1 MKHKIGLRAITCFM
15 MVAAMLFLTIPSFSQ
30 AELSN
35 YDKEKLLAFWEQTD
49 PEGIMCNGDRVYDF
63 YLGDDV
69 TLVFGP
75 TSYVPGSWQTAL
87 VMPGYTQSGNTLYY
101 SSFAL
106 DFWFY
111 LEYYFTDGDISGEAF
126 TYIHPDLYGPLDM
139 AGTSITSLGSAYGIP
154 FGTPGEGVTHIE
166 SVKLDNCANLEG
178 VYFDGQ
184 KFCTSLSAVNCPKL
198 EKISATDCDYKSIK
212 VQPKGY
218 DNPLNL
224 AAVCDGNVGAD
235 FTYSPDGST
244 MTVYA
249 NSDERSFLGWY
260 CNGDLVST
268 DLQFNYN
275 GTGKLTA
282 CFGGDADG
290 DGVLSMKD
298 SVIMSRVALGLK
310 EATVDASTLDADR
323 NGSLAIADAVIIA
336 RIVLGV

>member
-1 MKHKIGLRAITCFM
+1 MKQKNGLRAIACFM
-15 MVAAMLFLTIPSFSQ
+15 MAAAMLFLTIPSFSR

-63 YLGDDV
+63 DLGDDV

-75 TSYVPGSWQTAL
+75 TAYVPGSWDTAL
-87 VMPGYTQSGNTLYY
+87 VEHGYTQDGDTLYCT
-101 SSFAL
+101 SFKL
-106 DFWFY
+106 LFWFY
-111 LEYYFTDGDISGEAF
+111 LEYYFTDGDISSEAF
-126 TYIHPDLYGPLDM
+126 TYIYPDLYGPVDM
-139 AGTSITSLGSAYGIP
+139 AGTSITAL
-154 FGTPGEGVTHIE
+154 GTPGENATHIE
-166 SVKLDNCANLEG
+166 SVKLDDCANLEEI
-178 VYFDGQ
+178 YFRDQ
-184 KFCTSLSAVNCPKL
+184 KYCTSLSAVNCPKL
-198 EKISATDCDYKSIK
+198 EVISATGCDYKSIN

-218 DNPLNL
+218 DNALNL
-224 AAVCDGNVGAD
+224 AAVCDGSVGAD
-235 FTYSPDGST
+235 FTYSPDDST

-268 DLQFNYN
+268 ELEFNYD

-298 SVIMSRVALGLK
+298 SVVMSRIALGLK
-310 EATVDASTLDADR
+310 ASTVDVETLDADR
-323 NGSLAIADAVIIA
+323 NGSLAIADSVIIA

>member
-1 MKHKIGLRAITCFM
+1 MKRKNGLRAIACFM
-15 MVAAMLFLTIPSFSQ
+15 MVAAMLFLTIPSFSY

-35 YDKEKLLAFWEQTD
+35 IDKEKLLAFWEQTD

-63 YLGDDV
+63 DLGDDV

-75 TSYVPGSWQTAL
+75 TSYVPGSWETAL
-87 VMPGYTQSGNTLYY
+87 VEPGYTQDGNTLYY
-101 SSFAL
+101 NSFKL
-106 DFWFY
+106 LFSFY
-111 LEYYFTDGDISGEAF
+111 LEYYFETETPQGILAGEAWD
-126 TYIHPDLYGPLDM
+126 IIDPDLYGPVDM
-139 AGTSITSLGSAYGIP
+139 AGTSITTL
-154 FGTPGEGVTHIE
+154 GTPGEGATHID
-166 SVKLDNCANLEG
+166 SVKLDNCAKLEEI
-178 VYFDGQ
+178 YFRGQ
-184 KFCTSLSAVNCPKL
+184 KTCTSLSAVNCPKL
-198 EKISATDCDYKSIK
+198 EVISATDCDYKSID

-218 DNPLNL
+218 DNALNI
-224 AAVCDGNVGAD
+224 AAICDGSVGAD

-260 CNGDLVST
+260 CNGNLVST
-268 DLQFNYN
+268 ELEFNYT
-275 GTGKLTA
+275 GTGNLTA

-310 EATVDASTLDADR
+310 EATVDPLTLDADR

>member
-1 MKHKIGLRAITCFM
+1 MKQKNGLRAIACFV
-15 MVAAMLFLTIPSFSQ
+15 MVAAMLFLTIPSYSH
-30 AELSN
+30 AELPDT
-35 YDKEKLLAFWEQTD
+35 DKEKLLAFWEQTD

-87 VMPGYTQSGNTLYY
+87 VEPGYTQSGNTLYY
-101 SSFAL
+101 NSFGL
-106 DFWFY
+106 FFNFY
-111 LEYYFTDGDISGEAF
+111 LEYYFEDETPEGIISGEAW
-126 TYIHPDLYGPLDM
+126 TIIRPDLYGPVDM
-139 AGTSITSLGSAYGIP
+139 ADTSITIL
-154 FGTPGEGVTHIE
+154 GTPGEGATHIE
-166 SVKLDNCANLEG
+166 SVKLDNCAKLEKI
-178 VYFDGQ
+178 YFRGQ
-184 KFCTSLSAVNCPKL
+184 KTCTSLSAVNCPKL
-198 EKISATDCDYKSIK
+198 ELISATGCDYKSIK

-218 DNPLNL
+218 DNALNIT
-224 AAVCDGNVGAD
+224 AVCDGSVGAN

-249 NSDERSFLGWY
+249 NSEERSFLGWY

-275 GTGKLTA
+275 GTGNLTA

-290 DGVLSMKD
+290 DNVLSMKD

-310 EATVDASTLDADR
+310 ETTVDASTLDADR
-323 NGSLAIADAVIIA
+323 NGTLAIADAVIIA

>member
-1 MKHKIGLRAITCFM
+1 MKQKTGLRAITCFM
-15 MVAAMLFLTIPSFSQ
+15 MVAAMLFLTVPSFSN
-30 AELSN
+30 AELSD
-35 YDKEKLLAFWEQTD
+35 YDKDKLIAFWEQTD

-75 TSYVPGSWQTAL
+75 TAYVPGSWETAL
-87 VMPGYTQSGNTLYY
+87 VEPNYTPNGNILYCH
-101 SSFAL
+101 SFSL

-126 TYIHPDLYGPLDM
+126 TYIYPDLYGSLDM
-139 AGTSITSLGSAYGIP
+139 AGTSITSLGTSLGSMPYG
-154 FGTPGEGVTHIE
+154 GETHID
-166 SVKLDNCANLEG
+166 SLKLDNCANL
-178 VYFDGQ
+178 DGICFRDQ
-184 KFCTSLSAVNCPKL
+184 KHCTSLSAVNCPKL
-198 EKISATDCDYKSIK
+198 ELIEATDCDYKSIN

-218 DNPLNL
+218 DNPLNIS
-224 AAVCDGNVGAD
+224 AICDGNVGAD

-249 NSDERSFLGWY
+249 DSEERSFLGWY

-268 DLQFNYN
+268 ELEFNYN

-298 SVIMSRVALGLK
+298 TVIMSRVALGLK
-310 EATVDASTLDADR
+310 ESTVDVETLDADR
-323 NGSLAIADAVIIA
+323 NGSLAIADSVIIA
-336 RIVLGV
+336 RIVLGL